1 MNTLILLGVLILFFV
16 IVLIVNRSVFY
27 TTNSNW
33 LSFRVLVHES
43 YWGVQV
49 VEGLLIRI
57 MWLYG
62 EPVTKI
68 ISLIEVFQARALTVF
83 LTYSFTWSWITNSWS
98 TITNFWSTMGQSLL
112 NHDWRQ
118 YFWETDTISWHR
130 GIYTDIPIHTWHISI
145 QFWT

>member
-16 IVLIVNRSVFY
+16 IVLIVNRSVSY

-33 LSFRVLVHES
+33 LSFRVLVHDS
-43 YWGVQV
+43 YWGFQV

-57 MWLYG
+57 IWLYG

-112 NHDWRQ
+112 NHDGRQ
-118 YFWETDTISWHR
+118 YFWETFVCL
-130 GIYTDIPIHTWHISI
+130 IYSQTLDNLSERTRNLC
-145 QFWT
+145 